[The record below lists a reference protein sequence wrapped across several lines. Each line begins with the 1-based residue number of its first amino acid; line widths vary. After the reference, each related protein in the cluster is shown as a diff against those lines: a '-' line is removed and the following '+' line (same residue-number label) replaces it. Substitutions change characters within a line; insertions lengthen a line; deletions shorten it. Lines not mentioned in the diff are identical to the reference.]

1 MSQRTTTP
9 KPTIPVVQ
17 IKKDTVPTSHPN
29 DNPMIQPRY
38 YIHESPIWTKC
49 GDNGTNTASRISDI
63 SSSFMTTGP
72 ITLIEVEQYLSKE
85 TSKLLSS
92 IKLAQEC
99 DIAGKTM
106 VPEICRFTFKNFSK
120 QQMEG
125 VYVSQFDSTPFNNF
139 VYTDEYI
146 ESKTTEN
153 DKKMLCQRYVDILQM
168 LSDFSKIL
176 NDINEPTITGQYL
189 DQTNKILKVFQQ
201 NNVIR
206 KELDRSLTKIYG
218 EQSVSGDS
226 KKFLDS
232 TIYINVLWTILAT
245 TLLFYMIRKI

>member
-29 DNPMIQPRY
+29 DNPLIQPRY

-49 GDNGTNTASRISDI
+49 GGDGQISRISDI

-92 IKLAQEC
+92 IKLAQQC
-99 DIAGKTM
+99 DIAGNTM
-106 VPEICRFTFKNFSK
+106 VPEICSFTFKNFS
-120 QQMEG
+120 QQQIES
-125 VYVSQFDSTPFNNF
+125 VYVSQFDSSPFNNF

-146 ESKTTEN
+146 ASKTTES
-153 DKKMLCQRYVDILQM
+153 DKKLLCQRYVDILQM
-168 LSDFSKIL
+168 LTDFSKIL
-176 NDINEPTITGQYL
+176 NDINKPTITGQYL

-201 NNVIR
+201 NNAIR
-206 KELDRSLTKIYG
+206 QELDRSLTKIYG

-245 TLLFYMIRKI
+245 TLLFYMIRRM